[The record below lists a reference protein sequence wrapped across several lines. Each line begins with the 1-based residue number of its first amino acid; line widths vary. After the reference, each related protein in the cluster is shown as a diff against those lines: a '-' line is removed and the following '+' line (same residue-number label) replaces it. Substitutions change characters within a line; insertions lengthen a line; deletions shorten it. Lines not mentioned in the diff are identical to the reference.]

1 MPPEDVCGISRN
13 FSRLSPCEGQVAYA
27 LLTRAPVADRSVATP
42 SLPLDLHVLSLSLA
56 FILSQDQTLRCL
68 SCSFIFSLSFQQP
81 DQQPRIVPASA
92 LFFSLDGGLP
102 PSSFVLSLYR
112 IISMFSAPFPFRKA
126 VTKVLPLFLTAKF
139 FANFFSSFFSRTPRP
154 RRSDALRHHAKAS
167 RPPVCFAFAVAKVL
181 PFTFP
186 AKLFSIFFYP
196 FFQLF
201 SQRLDSP
208 SLIPETFF
216 TPFSFF
222 CDRNKPQL
230 FTHIIIYLR
239 ADIFL

>member
-1 MPPEDVCGISRN
+1 M
-13 FSRLSPCEGQVAYA
+13 
-27 LLTRAPVADRSVATP
+27 
-42 SLPLDLHVLSLSLA
+42 LPLDLHVLSLSLA

-68 SCSFIFSLSFQQP
+68 SCSFIFLCHSDSQTNNLGSSRHLRYSFSW
-81 DQQPRIVPASA
+81 RRASA
-92 LFFSLDGGLP
+92 LFLRLVSLSHHFNVLCAVSFSESGYKGTA
-102 PSSFVLSLYR
+102 FIFNR
-112 IISMFSAPFPFRKA
+112 QIFRE
-126 VTKVLPLFLTAKF
+126 LFFLV
-139 FANFFSSFFSRTPRP
+139 SFSRTPRP
-154 RRSDALRHHAKAS
+154 RRSDALRHHTKAS

-181 PFTFP
+181 PFTLP
-186 AKLFSIFFYP
+186 TKLFSIFFCP

-201 SQRLDSP
+201 SQHIDSP
-208 SLIPETFF
+208 SLISETFF

>member
-1 MPPEDVCGISRN
+1 M
-13 FSRLSPCEGQVAYA
+13 
-27 LLTRAPVADRSVATP
+27 
-42 SLPLDLHVLSLSLA
+42 
-56 FILSQDQTLRCL
+56 FILLFL
-68 SCSFIFSLSFQQP
+68 FFSVIPTARPTTSDRP
-81 DQQPRIVPASA
+81 GICA
-92 LFFSLDGGLP
+92 LFSLDGGLP

-186 AKLFSIFFYP
+186 AKLFSIFFAP
-196 FFQLF
+196 FFNFFHNTLILRHLFRKLF
-201 SQRLDSP
+201 SPRFPSFATETSP
-208 SLIPETFF
+208 
-216 TPFSFF
+216 
-222 CDRNKPQL
+222 N
-230 FTHIIIYLR
+230 YLHTLLY
-239 ADIFL
+239 I

>member
-68 SCSFIFSLSFQQP
+68 SCSFVFLCHSDSQTNNLGSS
-81 DQQPRIVPASA
+81 RHLRS
-92 LFFSLDGGLP
+92 FFSLDGGLP

-139 FANFFSSFFSRTPRP
+139 FANFFQASFSEPRVRAGPTPSGITPKLHDHRSVSLLRLQRYCLFPFPPNFSASFFAT
-154 RRSDALRHHAKAS
+154 
-167 RPPVCFAFAVAKVL
+167 
-181 PFTFP
+181 
-186 AKLFSIFFYP
+186 LFNFFHNHQ
-196 FFQLF
+196 FINEL
-201 SQRLDSP
+201 
-208 SLIPETFF
+208 
-216 TPFSFF
+216 
-222 CDRNKPQL
+222 
-230 FTHIIIYLR
+230 
-239 ADIFL
+239 

>member
-1 MPPEDVCGISRN
+1 MPPKNVCGISRN

-27 LLTRAPVADRSVATP
+27 LLTRAPVADRCVATS

-68 SCSFIFSLSFQQP
+68 SCS
-81 DQQPRIVPASA
+81 
-92 LFFSLDGGLP
+92 LFFLCHSDSQTNNLGSSRHLRSFFFLDGGLP

-154 RRSDALRHHAKAS
+154 RRSDALRHHAQAS

-181 PFTFP
+181 PFPFP
-186 AKLFSIFFYP
+186 AKLFSIFFAP
-196 FFQLF
+196 FFNIFYNPLILRHLFPKLF
-201 SQRLDSP
+201 SPRFP
-208 SLIPETFF
+208 SFATET
-216 TPFSFF
+216 
-222 CDRNKPQL
+222 
-230 FTHIIIYLR
+230 
-239 ADIFL
+239 IFHKTDGV

>member
-1 MPPEDVCGISRN
+1 MFILFFYFFSVIPTARPTTSDRPGICALFFLLTEGFRPLPSSCLFIASFQCSLRRFLFGKRLQRYCLYFKPPN
-13 FSRLSPCEGQVAYA
+13 FSRTFFQV
-27 LLTRAPVADRSVATP
+27 S
-42 SLPLDLHVLSLSLA
+42 
-56 FILSQDQTLRCL
+56 
-68 SCSFIFSLSFQQP
+68 
-81 DQQPRIVPASA
+81 
-92 LFFSLDGGLP
+92 
-102 PSSFVLSLYR
+102 
-112 IISMFSAPFPFRKA
+112 
-126 VTKVLPLFLTAKF
+126 
-139 FANFFSSFFSRTPRP
+139 FSRTPRP

-186 AKLFSIFFYP
+186 AKLFRIFFCP

-201 SQRLDSP
+201 SQHIDSP
-208 SLIPETFF
+208 SLISETFF

>member
-68 SCSFIFSLSFQQP
+68 SCSLFFSVIPTARPTTSDRP
-81 DQQPRIVPASA
+81 GICA
-92 LFFSLDGGLP
+92 LFSLDGGLP

-154 RRSDALRHHAKAS
+154 RRSDALRHHAQAS

-181 PFTFP
+181 LSPFP
-186 AKLFSIFFYP
+186 AKLFSIFFCP
-196 FFQLF
+196 FFQYFLQSF
-201 SQRLDSP
+201 DSP
-208 SLIPETFF
+208 PLIPQTFF
-216 TPFSFF
+216 SPISPF

>member
-1 MPPEDVCGISRN
+1 M
-13 FSRLSPCEGQVAYA
+13 
-27 LLTRAPVADRSVATP
+27 
-42 SLPLDLHVLSLSLA
+42 
-56 FILSQDQTLRCL
+56 FILFFC
-68 SCSFIFSLSFQQP
+68 FSLSFRQP

-139 FANFFSSFFSRTPRP
+139 FANFFFQVSFSRTPRP

-181 PFTFP
+181 PFPFP

-201 SQRLDSP
+201 SQHIDSP
-208 SLIPETFF
+208 SLISETFF

>member
-56 FILSQDQTLRCL
+56 FILSQDQTLRC
-68 SCSFIFSLSFQQP
+68 FILFFLFFSVIPTARPTTSDRP
-81 DQQPRIVPASA
+81 GICA
-92 LFFSLDGGLP
+92 LFSLDGGLP

-139 FANFFSSFFSRTPRP
+139 FANFFFKLLFQEPRVRAGPTPSGITLKLHDH
-154 RRSDALRHHAKAS
+154 RSVSLLRLQ
-167 RPPVCFAFAVAKVL
+167 RYCLL
-181 PFTFP
+181 PFPPNFSASFLP
-186 AKLFSIFFYP
+186 LFS
-196 FFQLF
+196 
-201 SQRLDSP
+201 
-208 SLIPETFF
+208 TFF
-216 TPFSFF
+216 T
-222 CDRNKPQL
+222 
-230 FTHIIIYLR
+230 TH
-239 ADIFL
+239 

>member
-1 MPPEDVCGISRN
+1 M
-13 FSRLSPCEGQVAYA
+13 
-27 LLTRAPVADRSVATP
+27 
-42 SLPLDLHVLSLSLA
+42 LSLSLA

-68 SCSFIFSLSFQQP
+68 SCF
-81 DQQPRIVPASA
+81 
-92 LFFSLDGGLP
+92 LFFSVIPTARPTTSDRPSICAILSLDGGLP

-139 FANFFSSFFSRTPRP
+139 FANFFSSFFFRTPRP

-186 AKLFSIFFYP
+186 AKLFSIFFCP
-196 FFQLF
+196 FFQPF
-201 SQRLDSP
+201 SQHIDSP
-208 SLIPETFF
+208 PLISETFF

>member
-68 SCSFIFSLSFQQP
+68 SCSFVFLCHSDSQTNNLGSS
-81 DQQPRIVPASA
+81 RHLRS
-92 LFFSLDGGLP
+92 FSLDGGLP

-139 FANFFSSFFSRTPRP
+139 FANFFFKFLFQEPRVRAGPTPSGITLKPHDHRSVSLLRLQRYCLFPFPPNFSASFFCLFFNT
-154 RRSDALRHHAKAS
+154 LYNTLIIRHLF
-167 RPPVCFAFAVAKVL
+167 R
-181 PFTFP
+181 
-186 AKLFSIFFYP
+186 KLFSLCFPSFATETIFHKT
-196 FFQLF
+196 
-201 SQRLDSP
+201 DGV
-208 SLIPETFF
+208 
-216 TPFSFF
+216 
-222 CDRNKPQL
+222 
-230 FTHIIIYLR
+230 
-239 ADIFL
+239 

>member
-68 SCSFIFSLSFQQP
+68 SCFYFFSVIPTARPTTSDRP
-81 DQQPRIVPASA
+81 GICA
-92 LFFSLDGGLP
+92 LFSLDGGLP

-139 FANFFSSFFSRTPRP
+139 FANFFQVSFPEPRVRAGPTPSGITLKPHDHRSVSLLRLQRYCLLPFPPNFSASFFAPFFNIFHNILI
-154 RRSDALRHHAKAS
+154 LRHLF
-167 RPPVCFAFAVAKVL
+167 R
-181 PFTFP
+181 
-186 AKLFSIFFYP
+186 KLFSLRFPSFATET
-196 FFQLF
+196 
-201 SQRLDSP
+201 SP
-208 SLIPETFF
+208 
-216 TPFSFF
+216 
-222 CDRNKPQL
+222 N
-230 FTHIIIYLR
+230 YLHTLLY
-239 ADIFL
+239 I

>member
-1 MPPEDVCGISRN
+1 MPPKDVCGISRN

-68 SCSFIFSLSFQQP
+68 SCSFIFSVIPTARPTTSDRPGICAIL
-81 DQQPRIVPASA
+81 
-92 LFFSLDGGLP
+92 SLDGGLP

-139 FANFFSSFFSRTPRP
+139 FANFFSSFFFRTPRP
-154 RRSDALRHHAKAS
+154 RRSDTLRHHAKAS

-181 PFTFP
+181 PFALPT
-186 AKLFSIFFYP
+186 KLFRIFFCP
-196 FFQLF
+196 IFQHF
-201 SQRLDSP
+201 SQHIDSP
-208 SLIPETFF
+208 SLISETFF

-222 CDRNKPQL
+222 CDRNN
-230 FTHIIIYLR
+230 FS
-239 ADIFL
+239 

>member
-1 MPPEDVCGISRN
+1 MPPKDVCGISRN

-68 SCSFIFSLSFQQP
+68 SCSFIFLCHSDSQTNNLGSS
-81 DQQPRIVPASA
+81 RHLRS
-92 LFFSLDGGLP
+92 FSLDGGLP

-139 FANFFSSFFSRTPRP
+139 FANFFSSFFFRTPRP

-186 AKLFSIFFYP
+186 AKLFRIFFAP
-196 FFQLF
+196 FFNFFHNTLILRYLFRKLF
-201 SQRLDSP
+201 SPRFPSFATETSP
-208 SLIPETFF
+208 
-216 TPFSFF
+216 
-222 CDRNKPQL
+222 N
-230 FTHIIIYLR
+230 YLHTLLY
-239 ADIFL
+239 I

>member
-1 MPPEDVCGISRN
+1 M
-13 FSRLSPCEGQVAYA
+13 
-27 LLTRAPVADRSVATP
+27 
-42 SLPLDLHVLSLSLA
+42 
-56 FILSQDQTLRCL
+56 FILFFC
-68 SCSFIFSLSFQQP
+68 FSLSFRQP

-92 LFFSLDGGLP
+92 LFFPLDGGLP

-186 AKLFSIFFYP
+186 AKLFSIFFCP

-201 SQRLDSP
+201 FTITNLSTSYKDKKIACHSSRMP
-208 SLIPETFF
+208 AIPFI
-216 TPFSFF
+216 S
-222 CDRNKPQL
+222 R
-230 FTHIIIYLR
+230 I
-239 ADIFL
+239 

>member
-56 FILSQDQTLRCL
+56 FILSQDQTLRC
-68 SCSFIFSLSFQQP
+68 FILFFYFSLSFRQP

-139 FANFFSSFFSRTPRP
+139 FANFFQVSFPEPRVRAGPTPSGITPKLHDHRSVSLLRLQRYCLFPFPPNFSASFF
-154 RRSDALRHHAKAS
+154 
-167 RPPVCFAFAVAKVL
+167 AF
-181 PFTFP
+181 
-186 AKLFSIFFYP
+186 FS
-196 FFQLF
+196 
-201 SQRLDSP
+201 
-208 SLIPETFF
+208 TFF
-216 TPFSFF
+216 T
-222 CDRNKPQL
+222 
-230 FTHIIIYLR
+230 TH
-239 ADIFL
+239 

>member
-1 MPPEDVCGISRN
+1 
-13 FSRLSPCEGQVAYA
+13 L
-27 LLTRAPVADRSVATP
+27 
-42 SLPLDLHVLSLSLA
+42 
-56 FILSQDQTLRCL
+56 FIL
-68 SCSFIFSLSFQQP
+68 FFYFSLSFRQP

-186 AKLFSIFFYP
+186 AKLFSIFFCP
-196 FFQLF
+196 FFHNTLILRHLFRKLF
-201 SQRLDSP
+201 SPRFPSFATETSP
-208 SLIPETFF
+208 
-216 TPFSFF
+216 
-222 CDRNKPQL
+222 N
-230 FTHIIIYLR
+230 YLHTLLY
-239 ADIFL
+239 I

>member
-68 SCSFIFSLSFQQP
+68 SCSFVFLCHSDSQTNNLGSS
-81 DQQPRIVPASA
+81 RHLRS
-92 LFFSLDGGLP
+92 FSLDGGLP

-139 FANFFSSFFSRTPRP
+139 FANFFQVSFPEPRVRAGPTPSGITPKLHDHRSVSLLRLQRYCLLPFPPNFSASFFCLFFNT
-154 RRSDALRHHAKAS
+154 LYNTLIIRHLF
-167 RPPVCFAFAVAKVL
+167 R
-181 PFTFP
+181 
-186 AKLFSIFFYP
+186 KLFSLCFPSFATETIFHKT
-196 FFQLF
+196 
-201 SQRLDSP
+201 DGV
-208 SLIPETFF
+208 
-216 TPFSFF
+216 
-222 CDRNKPQL
+222 
-230 FTHIIIYLR
+230 
-239 ADIFL
+239 

>member
-1 MPPEDVCGISRN
+1 M
-13 FSRLSPCEGQVAYA
+13 
-27 LLTRAPVADRSVATP
+27 
-42 SLPLDLHVLSLSLA
+42 
-56 FILSQDQTLRCL
+56 FIL
-68 SCSFIFSLSFQQP
+68 FFYFSLSFRQP

-92 LFFSLDGGLP
+92 LFSSLDGGLP

-139 FANFFSSFFSRTPRP
+139 FANFFSSFFFRTLRP

-186 AKLFSIFFYP
+186 AKLFRIFFCP

-201 SQRLDSP
+201 SQSP
-208 SLIPETFF
+208 IYQRVIRTKKSPVIHQECQRFLLFPEFSPHYASRA
-216 TPFSFF
+216 PFGPS
-222 CDRNKPQL
+222 
-230 FTHIIIYLR
+230 
-239 ADIFL
+239 

>member
-1 MPPEDVCGISRN
+1 MHTRYSPVRRSPTEVLPLLAAP
-13 FSRLSPCEGQVAYA
+13 RLACVK
-27 LLTRAPVADRSVATP
+27 PVASVHP
-42 SLPLDLHVLSLSLA
+42 ELR
-56 FILSQDQTLRCL
+56 DQTLRCL
-68 SCSFIFSLSFQQP
+68 SCSFCFSLSFRQP

-92 LFFSLDGGLP
+92 LFFSSLTGGLP

-112 IISMFSAPFPFRKA
+112 IISMFSALFPFRKA

-186 AKLFSIFFYP
+186 AKLFSIFFAP
-196 FFQLF
+196 FFNFFHNTLILRHLFRKLF
-201 SQRLDSP
+201 SPRFPSFATETSP
-208 SLIPETFF
+208 
-216 TPFSFF
+216 
-222 CDRNKPQL
+222 N
-230 FTHIIIYLR
+230 YLHTLLY
-239 ADIFL
+239 I

>member
-1 MPPEDVCGISRN
+1 MPPGDVCGISRN

-68 SCSFIFSLSFQQP
+68 SCSFIFSLSFRQP

-92 LFFSLDGGLP
+92 LFFLLTEGFRPL
-102 PSSFVLSLYR
+102 PSSCLFIASFQCSLRRFLFGKRLQRYCLYFKPPN
-112 IISMFSAPFPFRKA
+112 FSR
-126 VTKVLPLFLTAKF
+126 T
-139 FANFFSSFFSRTPRP
+139 FFSSFFFRTPRP

-181 PFTFP
+181 PFSLSRQTFP
-186 AKLFSIFFYP
+186 HLFLPLFS
-196 FFQLF
+196 
-201 SQRLDSP
+201 
-208 SLIPETFF
+208 TFF
-216 TPFSFF
+216 T
-222 CDRNKPQL
+222 
-230 FTHIIIYLR
+230 TH
-239 ADIFL
+239 

>member
-56 FILSQDQTLRCL
+56 FILSQDQTLRC
-68 SCSFIFSLSFQQP
+68 FILFFLFFSVIPTARPTTSDRP
-81 DQQPRIVPASA
+81 GICA
-92 LFFSLDGGLP
+92 LFSLDGGLP

-181 PFTFP
+181 PFALPT
-186 AKLFSIFFYP
+186 KLFSIFFCP
-196 FFQLF
+196 LFQHF
-201 SQRLDSP
+201 SQSP
-208 SLIPETFF
+208 IYQRVIRTKKIAGHSSRMPAIPFI
-216 TPFSFF
+216 S
-222 CDRNKPQL
+222 R
-230 FTHIIIYLR
+230 I
-239 ADIFL
+239 